1 MSQLQ
6 NVKFDLIRYANCW
19 EDADILAEALN
30 VTPGAKVLSIASAG
44 DNSFSL
50 LTGKPELVVAVD
62 ISKVQLYLV
71 ELKKAAIS
79 QMAHK
84 EYMQFAGF
92 IPSHDRINKYKNIA
106 HLLSPA
112 AHTYWDAHQQEI
124 EKGIIYNGKF
134 EKYFRIFSKYVLPL
148 TNSRSTTKELVR
160 EKTAVEQKLF
170 YDTTWNNWRWRFLIK
185 IFFGK
190 LIMGRLGRDPAF
202 LEHVNISVGE
212 YIFNRTAEHISGLN
226 VQNNCYDDFI
236 LFGKFN
242 HLPNYVRENNY
253 NVIKSHI
260 DRLHIFEGYAETAG
274 KEFGPFTHLNLSNI
288 FEYMD
293 PAMFTQVATGIIN
306 ASAPGAVLAYW
317 NLMVQRRISE
327 IFPEQ
332 LTYNQTM
339 SETLT
344 KKDKCFFYNRFIV
357 DKLES

>member
-1 MSQLQ
+1 MSQLE

-19 EDADILAEALN
+19 EDADILVEALG
-30 VTPGAKVLSIASAG
+30 VLPGAKVLSIASAG

-50 LTGKPELVVAVD
+50 LAGKPELVVAVD

-79 QMAHK
+79 QMNHQ
-84 EYMQFAGF
+84 EYLGFAGF
-92 IPSHDRINKYKNIA
+92 LPGNDRIGKYKQLA
-106 HLLSPA
+106 QLLSPSA
-112 AHTYWDAHQQEI
+112 QAYWNAHLPEI
-124 EKGIIYNGKF
+124 QKGIIYNGKF

-148 TNSRSTTKELVR
+148 TNSRSRTRELTR
-160 EKTAVEQKLF
+160 NKSAAEQKSF
-170 YDTTWNNWRWRFLIK
+170 YDNTWNNWRWRFLVK

-202 LEHVNISVGE
+202 LQHVNISVGE
-212 YIFNRTAEHISGLN
+212 YIFQRTSEHISGLN

-236 LFGKFN
+236 LFGRFIQ
-242 HLPNYVRENNY
+242 LPHYAREHNY
-253 NVIKSHI
+253 NIIKAHI
-260 DRLHIFEGYAETAG
+260 DRLHIFEGFAESAG

-293 PAMFTQVATGIIN
+293 PAMFKQVASGIIN

-327 IFPEQ
+327 QFPEQ
-332 LTYNQTM
+332 VSYNKMLSEELT
-339 SETLT
+339 S
-344 KKDKCFFYNRFIV
+344 KDKCFFYNRFIV
-357 DKLES
+357 DKLNS